1 MSSEPLK
8 NEKVTTDQYGR
19 RKWNVE
25 VYEKEAKSKTKDNG
39 EREEIL
45 QKYGLKGDEPS
56 SYLSHRNELIDELIL
71 SVNKFTVINPANNKT
86 YGKDKRFGFFCQIC
100 DLSFQDNLALIDHFN
115 KPSHI
120 EKAKFALDAKA
131 NADAEMLDD
140 IVRRASVEEV
150 QLTLMTLI
158 KKHSNEGKKAG
169 LGIRDRI
176 KLREAME
183 QWIAEKRRERK
194 RKLRMKKSEQK
205 VEAAGLDDQVG
216 SIMGFAS
223 FGSTKK

>member
-1 MSSEPLK
+1 MSSESLE

-25 VYEKEAKSKTKDNG
+25 VYEKETKSKTKDNG
-39 EREEIL
+39 EREEIV
-45 QKYGLKGDEPS
+45 QKYGLKADEPS
-56 SYLSHRNELIDELIL
+56 SYLDHRNELINELIL

-100 DLSFQDNLALIDHFN
+100 DLSFRDNLALIDHFN

-120 EKAKFALDAKA
+120 EKAKIALDAKG
-131 NADAEMLDD
+131 NTDAEMLDD
-140 IVRRASVEEV
+140 IIRRASVEEV
-150 QLTLMTLI
+150 QQTLMTLI
-158 KKHSNEGKKAG
+158 KKHSSEGKKG
-169 LGIRDRI
+169 GFGIRDRI

-183 QWIAEKRRERK
+183 QRIAEKRRERK

-205 VEAAGLDDQVG
+205 LVAAGLDDKVE
-216 SIMGFAS
+216 SMMGFAS

>member
-1 MSSEPLK
+1 MSSQPLED
-8 NEKVTTDQYGR
+8 EKVTTDQYGR

-39 EREEIL
+39 EREEIV
-45 QKYGLKGDEPS
+45 QKYGLKADEPS
-56 SYLSHRNELIDELIL
+56 SYLDHRNELINELIL

-100 DLSFQDNLALIDHFN
+100 DLSFRDNLALIDHFN

-120 EKAKFALDAKA
+120 EKARIALDAKA
-131 NADAEMLDD
+131 NTDAEMLDD
-140 IVRRASVEEV
+140 IIRRASVEEV
-150 QLTLMTLI
+150 QQTLMTLI
-158 KKHSNEGKKAG
+158 KKHSSEGKKEG
-169 LGIRDRI
+169 FGIRDRI

-183 QWIAEKRRERK
+183 QRIAEKRRERK

-205 VEAAGLDDQVG
+205 LVAAGLDDKVE
-216 SIMGFAS
+216 SMMGFAS